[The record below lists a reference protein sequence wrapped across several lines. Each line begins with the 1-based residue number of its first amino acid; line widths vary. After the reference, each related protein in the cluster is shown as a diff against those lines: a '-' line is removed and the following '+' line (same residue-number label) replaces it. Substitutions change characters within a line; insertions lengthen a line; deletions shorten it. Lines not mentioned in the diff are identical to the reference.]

1 MSHEKFLGTR
11 LPLPLLVFL
20 RRPCN
25 IVNHS
30 WESHGVTLDNF
41 ISQCVYRDL
50 KKKKNVVGLTEF
62 QRGLL
67 CS

>member
-25 IVNHS
+25 IVNHP
-30 WESHGVTLDNF
+30 WESHAVTLDNF

-62 QRGLL
+62 QRRLL

>member
-1 MSHEKFLGTR
+1 MSHEKFLGMR
-11 LPLPLLVFL
+11 LPLLPLVFL
-20 RRPCN
+20 GCPCN
-25 IVNHS
+25 MVDHS
-30 WESHGVTLDNF
+30 WESHAVTLDNF

-62 QRGLL
+62 QRRLL